1 MAQESLNYYTKT
13 YPNFLDDEICDAYI
27 QMFEETMEKD
37 KDEVF
42 DTSICYGN
50 EVGAAGQP
58 ICGNCNCQ
66 RMNPMGFDRFEYLNK
81 LKASF
86 SVPFIRI
93 SSKSSLDSS
102 GDII

>member
-37 KDEVF
+37 KDVVF
-42 DTSICYGN
+42 DTSICYGTAI
-50 EVGAAGQP
+50 GAGGQP

-66 RMNPMGFDRFEYLNK
+66 RMNPM
-81 LKASF
+81 
-86 SVPFIRI
+86 
-93 SSKSSLDSS
+93 
-102 GDII
+102 